1 MKKIGL
7 LILVLLVLSQFFRP
21 TKNNT
26 AHTDI
31 NTIPEDVKADLKVAC
46 YDCHSNQTEYPWYS
60 NIQPI
65 AWWMNKHIKNGKQK
79 LNFDDVIKQKR
90 YKDIVETKKKKE
102 MPLKSYTIIHQDAN
116 LDVAQKERIIA
127 WAKSKQ

>member
-90 YKDIVETKKKKE
+90 YKDIVETIEEKE

>member
-26 AHTDI
+26 PHTNI

-90 YKDIVETKKKKE
+90 YKDIVETIEEKE
-102 MPLKSYTIIHQDAN
+102 MPLKSYTIIHHDAN
-116 LDVAQKERIIA
+116 LDAAQKERIIA